1 VLVFA
6 NTSTAARSR
15 SKASR
20 HTAYLSSSHYI
31 NCPHSQSYHR
41 LSPLSLVCVLAHL
54 TRSPPRAPHTPRRP
68 AGHTTLPNRPTHTRR
83 AAPHHPQSRSP
94 PLHLDLTTARKVF
107 DASLRPRAA
116 TAMASAVSAAAK
128 ASAAFAHKVR
138 ALLLLLLLPPSPP
151 EFASPLLTP
160 LPRSP
165 PPSPA
170 AEGARRGGAGADAAP
185 RGLGPPYQAVP
196 RARRR
201 LARARAPRP
210 GVHRLGTPS

>member
-1 VLVFA
+1 MEKNPLC
-6 NTSTAARSR
+6 STPSVNAKLKHGSYRHQSRARFRKHIHRRPISR
-15 SKASR
+15 SKGSR

-41 LSPLSLVCVLAHL
+41 LSPLARVCSPTSPGHPRGPP
-54 TRSPPRAPHTPRRP
+54 TRHGGQPATRPYPTGQHT
-68 AGHTTLPNRPTHTRR
+68 R
-83 AAPHHPQSRSP
+83 AAPRHPQSRSP
-94 PLHLDLTTARKVF
+94 PFHLDLTTARKVF

-116 TAMASAVSAAAK
+116 TAMASSVSAAAK

-138 ALLLLLLLPPSPP
+138 PLLLLLLLPPSPP

-170 AEGARRGGAGADAAP
+170 AEGARRGGAGAGAGAAP
-185 RGLGPPYQAVP
+185 RGLG
-196 RARRR
+196 
-201 LARARAPRP
+201 
-210 GVHRLGTPS
+210 TP